1 METIFDYD
9 WIVEHSLKVDETEI
23 YDFFEQ
29 EENNESIYNRM

>member
-9 WIVEHSLKVDETEI
+9 WIAEHSLEVDETEI

-29 EENNESIYNRM
+29 EEE